1 MLLHKGL
8 LSTILLIR
16 YLHYIHNGSK
26 ITVIKIILWFRE
38 GVTGTLKV
46 WSTRKTEDRCCRVFV
61 CVCVDQGLRASQQIA
76 AMAQV
81 SLLCST
87 RDGPQ
92 LVLRGALISTL
103 SSVSFPSLRTPASP
117 PGVRAPLLSDSLSFL
132 LAH

>member
-1 MLLHKGL
+1 M
-8 LSTILLIR
+8 R
-16 YLHYIHNGSK
+16 
-26 ITVIKIILWFRE
+26 TVAVEF
-38 GVTGTLKV
+38 
-46 WSTRKTEDRCCRVFV
+46 F

-81 SLLCST
+81 SLLVVPA

-103 SSVSFPSLRTPASP
+103 SSVSFPSLWTPASP